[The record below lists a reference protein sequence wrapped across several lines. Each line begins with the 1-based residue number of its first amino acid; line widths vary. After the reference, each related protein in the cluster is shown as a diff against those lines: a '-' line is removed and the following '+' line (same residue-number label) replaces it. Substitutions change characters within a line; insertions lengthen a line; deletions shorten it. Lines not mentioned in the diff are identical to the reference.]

1 MSEDVRNESS
11 GTIGGHSVQA
21 GQIHGGVHF
30 HHDGDSERT
39 PVVPR
44 QLPTASRHFT
54 NRAVEQD
61 ALTTPLNGSATEDRV
76 LVSTVDGT
84 AGREQTERTTRSDQ
98 RRASAKS
105 RAMTPRSR
113 HVSALPARN
122 PPNGRGRRSTA
133 HHRGPSSPAHKRHR
147 W

>member
-11 GTIGGHSVQA
+11 ATIGGHNVQA

-30 HHDGDSERT
+30 HGHSHAENSARE

-61 ALTTPLNGSATEDRV
+61 ALTTLLNGPATEDRV

-84 AGREQTERTTRSDQ
+84 AGVG
-98 RRASAKS
+98 KS
-105 RAMTPRSR
+105 TLAVHWAHRMQDRFPDGELYANLRGFDPAAEPMTAGE
-113 HVSALPARN
+113 ALGAFLA
-122 PPNGRGRRSTA
+122 GLGITA
-133 HHRGPSSPAHKRHR
+133 EAA
-147 W
+147 

>member
-1 MSEDVRNESS
+1 MSENVRNESS
-11 GTIGGHSVQA
+11 ATIGGHNVQA

-30 HHDGDSERT
+30 HSHGHSHAYGHGHDHAHAENSARA

-61 ALTTPLNGSATEDRV
+61 ALTTLLNGPATEDRV

-84 AGREQTERTTRSDQ
+84 AGVG
-98 RRASAKS
+98 KS
-105 RAMTPRSR
+105 TLAV
-113 HVSALPARN
+113 H
-122 PPNGRGRRSTA
+122 
-133 HHRGPSSPAHKRHR
+133 
-147 W
+147 

>member
-11 GTIGGHSVQA
+11 ATIGGHSVQA

-30 HHDGDSERT
+30 HQDGGSERT
-39 PVVPR
+39 PVIPR

-61 ALTTPLNGSATEDRV
+61 ALTTLLNGPAIEDRV

-84 AGREQTERTTRSDQ
+84 AGVGKSTLAVHEELSLAEASKRSARPAAVRE
-98 RRASAKS
+98 A
-105 RAMTPRSR
+105 
-113 HVSALPARN
+113 
-122 PPNGRGRRSTA
+122 
-133 HHRGPSSPAHKRHR
+133 
-147 W
+147 